1 MSRFRYRM
9 QSILDL
15 KYKTETQA
23 KSEFGMANVELSR
36 QEEALNSL
44 ILRRRFYF
52 EEGKRLR
59 ESKSLPLTDIMQND
73 YFISCMDEAI
83 SEQKENVKKAEEAVE
98 EKRVKLTAEM
108 QERKIQEKLR
118 EKAFESYL
126 ADEKRAE
133 ALETDQRSSFIYG
146 RR

>member
-83 SEQKENVKKAEEAVE
+83 NEQKENVKKAEEAVE
-98 EKRVKLTAEM
+98 EKRVKLTMEM

>member
-59 ESKSLPLTDIMQND
+59 ESKSLTLTDIMQND

-98 EKRVKLTAEM
+98 EKRVKLTVEM

>member
-15 KYKTETQA
+15 KYKTEAQA

-98 EKRVKLTAEM
+98 EKRVKLTVEM

>member
-1 MSRFRYRM
+1 MPRFRYRM

-83 SEQKENVKKAEEAVE
+83 NEQKENVKKAEEAVE
-98 EKRVKLTAEM
+98 EKRVKLTVEM

>member
-98 EKRVKLTAEM
+98 EKRVKLTVEM

>member
-83 SEQKENVKKAEEAVE
+83 SEQKDNVKKAEEAVE
-98 EKRVKLTAEM
+98 EKRVKLTVEM

>member
-83 SEQKENVKKAEEAVE
+83 NEQKENVKKAEEAVE
-98 EKRVKLTAEM
+98 EKRVKLTVEM

-126 ADEKRAE
+126 EDEKRAE

>member
-9 QSILDL
+9 QSIIDL

-98 EKRVKLTAEM
+98 EKRVKLTVEM

>member
-83 SEQKENVKKAEEAVE
+83 NEQKENVKKAEEAVE
-98 EKRVKLTAEM
+98 EKRVKLTVEM

>member
-59 ESKSLPLTDIMQND
+59 ESKSLSLTDIMQND
-73 YFISCMDEAI
+73 YFIICMDEAI

-98 EKRVKLTAEM
+98 EKRVKLTVEM

>member
-1 MSRFRYRM
+1 M

-23 KSEFGMANVELSR
+23 KSEFSMANAELSR
-36 QEEALNSL
+36 QEEALDAL
-44 ILRRRFYF
+44 IFRRSCYF

-59 ESKSLPLTDIMQND
+59 ESESLPLTDIMRND
-73 YFISCMDEAI
+73 YFLSCMDEAI
-83 SEQKENVKKAEEAVE
+83 NEQKENVKRAEEAVE

-126 ADEKRAE
+126 AYEKRAE

>member
-23 KSEFGMANVELSR
+23 KSEFGMANAELSR

-83 SEQKENVKKAEEAVE
+83 NEQKENVKKAEEAVE
-98 EKRVKLTAEM
+98 EKRVKLTVEM

>member
-59 ESKSLPLTDIMQND
+59 ETKSLPLTDIMQND
-73 YFISCMDEAI
+73 
-83 SEQKENVKKAEEAVE
+83 
-98 EKRVKLTAEM
+98 
-108 QERKIQEKLR
+108 
-118 EKAFESYL
+118 
-126 ADEKRAE
+126 
-133 ALETDQRSSFIYG
+133 
-146 RR
+146 

>member
-44 ILRRRFYF
+44 KLRRRFYF

-98 EKRVKLTAEM
+98 EKRVKLTVEM

>member
-23 KSEFGMANVELSR
+23 KSEFGMANVELSK

-98 EKRVKLTAEM
+98 EKRVKLTVEM